1 MTNQLVHGSTA
12 KTIPSIVETTN
23 TIDVHSWIFSSGKDP
38 FDCLEKLRPYQ
49 LTRSGPKSRTGSR
62 CLELTE
68 LLKCHGASLPHA
80 RRRSEDGR
88 LPRVDTDHWQVL
100 RHRLF
105 QTDPLLL

>member
-49 LTRSGPKSRTGSR
+49 FGPLLYEFGHKIRPEEPDGVTMLGTDGTPEVSR
-62 CLELTE
+62 CLPP
-68 LLKCHGASLPHA
+68 S
-80 RRRSEDGR
+80 RSAAERGR
-88 LPRVDTDHWQVL
+88 QIVSRGS
-100 RHRLF
+100 
-105 QTDPLLL
+105 